1 MYVRKKPSQVGK
13 LTWLVGIRSCCFW
26 TLFPSSLIGAFSKFP
41 MAASRHYSRIRNGDF
56 AQLFAW
62 KQFHVF
68 FYSLSAKSKILLFS
82 RLFKIPWV
90 TTTHPISRALFTLS
104 FLKRRLCNFGWHPRT
119 SVSFSQWKWKMG
131 AEVKKAPMPISLFFP
146 PFSTCS
152 TSLLSSSPLTLVK
165 EMNECRSKGTPQ
177 KSWLNN
183 TLTQSKYFSIKN
195 NQGG

>member
-1 MYVRKKPSQVGK
+1 MLPNELLFIDLLSKLADRALFQALSKLLYWYVVVVFGPFFRLAWLAPS
-13 LTWLVGIRSCCFW
+13 L
-26 TLFPSSLIGAFSKFP
+26 KFP

-131 AEVKKAPMPISLFFP
+131 AEVKKSVDANSPFFP
-146 PFSTCS
+146 
-152 TSLLSSSPLTLVK
+152 
-165 EMNECRSKGTPQ
+165 M
-177 KSWLNN
+177 
-183 TLTQSKYFSIKN
+183 
-195 NQGG
+195 